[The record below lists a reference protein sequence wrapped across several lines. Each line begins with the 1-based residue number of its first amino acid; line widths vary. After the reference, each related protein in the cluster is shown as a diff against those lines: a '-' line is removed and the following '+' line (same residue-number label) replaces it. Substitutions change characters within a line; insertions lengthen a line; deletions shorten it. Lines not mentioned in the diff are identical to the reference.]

1 MTRSQARLLEVEAD
15 ERPRWTGNV
24 LPVRFEPGCPLG
36 CGPLL
41 RIVSAQLVLFIHGG
55 YGAPRQ
61 TTHEVCPECFWSIER
76 QVIEVNPRK
85 V

>member
-1 MTRSQARLLEVEAD
+1 
-15 ERPRWTGNV
+15 
-24 LPVRFEPGCPLG
+24 
-36 CGPLL
+36 
-41 RIVSAQLVLFIHGG
+41 VSAQLVLFRHGG